1 MTTSSGG
8 DYPPPLAPDSDRLP
22 RDHTGEPVGYN
33 LGDAGV
39 YQQPPAPPQPYR
51 LPAAAPA
58 RTQNVVW
65 GFVSS
70 LLGLG
75 ALAFMRPPALGLG
88 VFGALSCAIAL
99 VQSRRGA
106 AINRRLA
113 IAGLILGILGVVVA
127 VVMILDFA
135 TGSATISPT

>member
-1 MTTSSGG
+1 MSTSSGW
-8 DYPPPLAPDSDRLP
+8 DHPPPLAPDSDRLP
-22 RDHTGEPVGYN
+22 HDHTGEPVGYN
-33 LGDAGV
+33 LGDTGV

-51 LPAAAPA
+51 LSAAAPA

-65 GFVSS
+65 GFVFS

-75 ALAFMRPPALGLG
+75 ALAFMPPPALGLG
-88 VFGALSCAIAL
+88 GFGALSCAIAL

-127 VVMILDFA
+127 VVMILDSA
-135 TGSATISPT
+135 PGSVRLGP